1 MKAKINKLI
10 PLAVEAIRESKIA
23 DYNDVVKKEFKG
35 YISSM
40 GASILQAGLLPTIA
54 FFANDEGKKAKSSY
68 LLKAVHIVITDNNTN
83 GQSLFK
89 YVVDKTKKDNLPER
103 QDNKIRMNDLDMNKL
118 YLMEEEISDALIAIK
133 LALRTFKLK
142 D

>member
-23 DYNDVVKKEFKG
+23 DNKDFVKKEFKG

-54 FFANDEGKKAKSSY
+54 FFANDEGKNAKSSD
-68 LLKAVHIVITDNNTN
+68 LLKAVHIVITDNNVNVQT
-83 GQSLFK
+83 LFE
-89 YVVDKTKKDNLPER
+89 YVIDKTKKDNLPAR